1 MPPNGGRIHI
11 LLKCMWNILQ
21 DRSHVR
27 PQSSLRKFLKI
38 KIIQSVFSKQNGM
51 SLEINNKRKTTNK
64 YMEITNMWK
73 LTHSLKTNGSKKTSQ
88 EKS

>member
-1 MPPNGGRIHI
+1 
-11 LLKCMWNILQ
+11 
-21 DRSHVR
+21 
-27 PQSSLRKFLKI
+27 
-38 KIIQSVFSKQNGM
+38 M